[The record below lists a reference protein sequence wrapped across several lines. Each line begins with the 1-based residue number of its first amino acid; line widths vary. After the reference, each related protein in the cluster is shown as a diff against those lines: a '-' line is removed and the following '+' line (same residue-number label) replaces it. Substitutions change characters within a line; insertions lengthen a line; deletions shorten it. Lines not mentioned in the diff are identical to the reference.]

1 MIHFVLLRLCN
12 LYKTMFL
19 MRILCVYVCVFV
31 CECVCQGDNRQSDG
45 AKAGVDVLL
54 FRGGGQSELT
64 QERSASL
71 LEGTH
76 SRNDCQ
82 VL

>member
-19 MRILCVYVCVFV
+19 MRILCVYVCVCLCV
-31 CECVCQGDNRQSDG
+31 NVCQGDNRQSDG
-45 AKAGVDVLL
+45 ARAGAEVLL
-54 FRGGGQSELT
+54 FRGGSKSELT
-64 QERSASL
+64 QERSARL

-76 SRNDCQ
+76 SRNNCQ
-82 VL
+82 LL